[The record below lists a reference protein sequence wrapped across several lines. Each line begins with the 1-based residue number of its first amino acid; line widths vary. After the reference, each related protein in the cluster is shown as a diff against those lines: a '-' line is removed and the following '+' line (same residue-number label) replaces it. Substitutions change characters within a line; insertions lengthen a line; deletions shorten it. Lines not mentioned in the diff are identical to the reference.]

1 MQLFTLWYYILTV
14 LFKKGLQ
21 RTYSQKATT
30 AFSLMK
36 HKVLKA
42 KFDQDFTIDEN
53 TNITF

>member
-1 MQLFTLWYYILTV
+1 MA
-14 LFKKGLQ
+14 LFKNGLQ

-53 TNITF
+53 INITF